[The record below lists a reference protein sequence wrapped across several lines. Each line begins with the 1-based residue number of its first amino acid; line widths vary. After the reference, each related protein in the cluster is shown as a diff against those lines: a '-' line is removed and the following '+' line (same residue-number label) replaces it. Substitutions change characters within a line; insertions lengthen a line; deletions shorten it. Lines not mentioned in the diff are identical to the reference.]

1 MLEELQFEITPA
13 NAGVKQEVHLLGSAE
28 PHPHL
33 EPSEE
38 QLDHLVVLQ
47 VHGRTVQLCPRTPVV
62 PQQHGGDQPQER
74 QPEHGEAR
82 VEHQRG
88 KSVGGAGR
96 RQAWMPREQSP
107 SASAQQRQTG
117 GAHAVVAVGDRVEE
131 LEGKREGKFKMWGY
145 LPSGISDKKYS
156 VK

>member
-1 MLEELQFEITPA
+1 M
-13 NAGVKQEVHLLGSAE
+13 HLLGSAE

-88 KSVGGAGR
+88 ESVGGAGR
-96 RQAWMPREQSP
+96 RPREQSP
-107 SASAQQRQTG
+107 SASTQQRQTG

-131 LEGKREGKFKMWGY
+131 LEGKREGKFKMAGN
-145 LPSGISDKKYS
+145 LPLGIFDKKYS